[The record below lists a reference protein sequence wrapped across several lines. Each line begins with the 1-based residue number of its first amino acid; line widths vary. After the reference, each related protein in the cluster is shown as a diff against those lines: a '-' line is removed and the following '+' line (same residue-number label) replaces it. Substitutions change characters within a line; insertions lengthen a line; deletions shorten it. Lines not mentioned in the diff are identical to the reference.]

1 MPAYSPVEWQCV
13 DDFENV
19 CKVNLIGSI
28 SVTLTFLP
36 LIRETNGR
44 IVNVCSVVSN
54 VGLPGV
60 ANYCVSKAGLKMF
73 TTCLRLVK
81 CLVYMAV
88 HVGSHALQS
97 DLATCTE
104 LVRDRKGSM
113 AFYDI

>member
-73 TTCLRLVK
+73 TTCLRFVN
-81 CLVYMAV
+81 
-88 HVGSHALQS
+88 
-97 DLATCTE
+97 
-104 LVRDRKGSM
+104 
-113 AFYDI
+113 